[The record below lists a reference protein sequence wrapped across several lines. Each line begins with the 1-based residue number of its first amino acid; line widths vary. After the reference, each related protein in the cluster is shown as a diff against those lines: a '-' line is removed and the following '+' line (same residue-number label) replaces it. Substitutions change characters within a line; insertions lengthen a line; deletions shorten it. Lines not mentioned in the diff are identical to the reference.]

1 MKKCHY
7 LIILFTGFILL
18 GCDPDNSTK
27 TKLFEEERSALE
39 KAKAVESTIQQQTRQ
54 TQENADQQT
63 Q

>member
-1 MKKCHY
+1 MKKRHY

-18 GCDPDNSTK
+18 GCGPDNSTK

-54 TQENADQQT
+54 TQQNADQQT